1 MQSVALEVLSFIPCA
16 LHTFGTFGEP
26 VTLNIQDP
34 SSPDET
40 TTQVFLGVIGFEVET
55 ECIDKTKPWIL
66 GAA

>member
-1 MQSVALEVLSFIPCA
+1 MQPVALEVLSFIPCA
-16 LHTFGTFGEP
+16 LHTFGEP
-26 VTLNIQDP
+26 VTLNTQDP

-40 TTQVFLGVIGFEVET
+40 TTQVFLGVIGFEIET